1 MAANPNYQPM
11 FEGDSTPSLL
21 VQLSNGTPG
30 TLASPITMSTVN
42 ANDIQHINRIT
53 VASSDS
59 APRTFTLV
67 LTDGSL
73 INVLGAVNIPL
84 GSGTVAGTA
93 AVDILASITGPCMAD
108 AAGNK
113 FIEIPKGWTLKGFA
127 SALTAATFM
136 YVTVTGRTL
145 GVAV

>member
-21 VQLSNGTPG
+21 AQFTNASPG
-30 TLASPITMSTVN
+30 TLATPITMSTVN

-53 VASSDS
+53 ISSTDS
-59 APRTFTLV
+59 ASRTFTLI

-73 INVLGAVNIPL
+73 INPLGAVTIPI
-84 GSGTVAGTA
+84 GAGTVVGTP
-93 AVDILASITGPCMAD
+93 AVDVLSNLTGPYMVD
-108 AAGNK
+108 GAGNK
-113 FIEIPKGWTLKGFA
+113 FIEIPKGWTLKGFC
-127 SALTAATFM
+127 SAVTAATFI
-136 YVTVTGRTL
+136 YSTVTGRTL